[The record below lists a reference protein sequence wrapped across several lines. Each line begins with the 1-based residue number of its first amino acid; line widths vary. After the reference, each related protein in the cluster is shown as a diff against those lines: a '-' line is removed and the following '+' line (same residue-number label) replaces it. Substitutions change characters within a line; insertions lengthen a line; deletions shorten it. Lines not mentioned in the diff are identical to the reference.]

1 MTTNYLS
8 DINIKLKQRFCK
20 EAGIPINIFVEPY
33 FTERVILYQQFYQS
47 FDKYI
52 TFVKECLKH
61 YNNEE
66 EYFAD
71 YNRVKD
77 EAINFIKSTRGYGNF
92 LEEDM
97 AKFKVETKIT
107 SKDIFRPANDKHYF
121 ISIDMKKANFSAL
134 RYYDSSMFGD
144 CSKWEDFIK
153 KFTDNAH
160 LINSKYLRQVIL
172 GNCNPRRQVT
182 FEKYLMNTILKRI
195 LGEFPN
201 LNIVYFS
208 NDEIVIDVTNSVDVD
223 IIILIKEIY
232 SFAYRWIGVP
242 IKVEHFELYK
252 INGCYIKKGFEL
264 KIKCAEPDVIPFIIR
279 ALNGQKVQ
287 DNDKVFYKNGLLAK
301 YIEIPK
307 IEVPEELEMWIKD
320 DN

>member
-8 DINIKLKQRFCK
+8 DISIKLKQRFCK
-20 EAGIPINIFVEPY
+20 ESGIPINIFVEPY
-33 FTERVILYQQFYQS
+33 FMERVILYQQFYQS

-61 YNNEE
+61 YNNED

-77 EAINFIKSTRGYGNF
+77 EAINFIKSTRGYSNF

-134 RYYDSSMFGD
+134 RYYDSSMFDD

-182 FEKYLMNTILKRI
+182 FEKYLMNTILKHI

>member
-1 MTTNYLS
+1 MNMSCLP
-8 DINIKLKQRFCK
+8 NISTKLKQRFCK
-20 EAGIPINIFVEPY
+20 ESGVPINIFVEPY
-33 FTERVILYQQFYQS
+33 FKERVMLYQQFYQS
-47 FDKYI
+47 FDKYV
-52 TFVKECLKH
+52 TFVEECFKH

-77 EAINFIKSTRGYGNF
+77 EAINFIKSTRGYNNF

-97 AKFKVETKIT
+97 VKFKVETKIS

-182 FEKYLMNTILKRI
+182 FEKYLMNTILKHI

-208 NDEIVIDVTNSVDVD
+208 NDEIVIDVTGKLIVDV
-223 IIILIKEIY
+223 ILLTKEVN
-232 SFAYRWIGVP
+232 SFSREWLGVP
-242 IKVEHFELYK
+242 VKVEYFELHK
-252 INGCYIKKGFEL
+252 MNGCYIKKGSEL
-264 KIKCAEPDVIPFIIR
+264 KIKCAEPDMIPFIIR
-279 ALNGQKVQ
+279 ALNGQKVKE
-287 DNDKVFYKNGLLAK
+287 NDKVFYKNGLLAK
-301 YIEIPK
+301 YIEVPK
-307 IEVPEELEMWIKD
+307 IEVPEELKVDTKERD
-320 DN
+320 